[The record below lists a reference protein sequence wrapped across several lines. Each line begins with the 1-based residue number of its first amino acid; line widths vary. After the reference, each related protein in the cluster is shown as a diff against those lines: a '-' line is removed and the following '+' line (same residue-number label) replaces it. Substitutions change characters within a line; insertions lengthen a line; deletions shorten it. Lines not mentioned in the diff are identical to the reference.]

1 MLERRLNA
9 EEEESIRRTV
19 KAKYRAVAERTQET
33 FPYPVGRDSALNLGY
48 ERRWIESIPQEVVER
63 FVGVGNPFTI
73 DRPRNGERVLDV
85 GCGCGF
91 DTYVAS
97 ILVGARGTAVGVDLT
112 PEMLEVARRGLVT
125 WTPHNIEF
133 TEGSAEQLPF
143 DDATFD
149 LVISNGA
156 LNLVP
161 DKDAAFR
168 ELSRVLR
175 LGGRLVMADVLVDE
189 RIPDEV
195 LAEKDAWS
203 S

>member
-1 MLERRLNA
+1 MLERRLSA

-19 KAKYRAVAERTQET
+19 KAKYRAVAEGTQGT
-33 FPYPVGRDSALNLGY
+33 FPYPVGRNSALNLGY
-48 ERRWIESIPQEVVER
+48 EHRWIESIPQEVVEC
-63 FVGVGNPFTI
+63 FVGVGNPFMI

-97 ILVGARGTAVGVDLT
+97 ILVGDRGTAVGVDLT
-112 PEMLEVARRGLVT
+112 PEMLEVARRGLVS

-133 TEGSAEQLPF
+133 TEASAEQLPF
-143 DDATFD
+143 ADATFD

-156 LNLVP
+156 LNLIP

-175 LGGRLVMADVLVDE
+175 PGGRFVVADVLVDE

-195 LAEKDAWS
+195 LDEADAWS

>member
-1 MLERRLNA
+1 MLEQRLSA

-19 KAKYRAVAERTQET
+19 KAKYRAVAERTQRT

-63 FVGVGNPFTI
+63 FVGVGNPFMI
-73 DRPRNGERVLDV
+73 DRPRDGERVLDV

-97 ILVGARGTAVGVDLT
+97 ILIGARGTAVGVDLT
-112 PEMLEVARRGLVT
+112 PEMLEVARRGLVS

-133 TEGSAEQLPF
+133 TEASAEQLPF

-175 LGGRLVMADVLVDE
+175 PGGRLVVADVLVDE

-203 S
+203 G

>member
-1 MLERRLNA
+1 M
-9 EEEESIRRTV
+9 
-19 KAKYRAVAERTQET
+19 
-33 FPYPVGRDSALNLGY
+33 
-48 ERRWIESIPQEVVER
+48 
-63 FVGVGNPFTI
+63 
-73 DRPRNGERVLDV
+73 
-85 GCGCGF
+85 
-91 DTYVAS
+91 
-97 ILVGARGTAVGVDLT
+97 
-112 PEMLEVARRGLVT
+112 ARRGLVT

-175 LGGRLVMADVLVDE
+175 PGGRLVVADVLVACNLEIGIGHD
-189 RIPDEV
+189 V
-195 LAEKDAWS
+195 
-203 S
+203 